1 MTTTLLGLGLLA
13 KPLAFAISGWIMG
26 CIILTFYGS
35 LACYTALIIGRLALS
50 DPTFISYPDIARKAW
65 GPRSVLFVRVFV
77 CVVLFSYCI
86 VLVILYADSIHA
98 VFPIVS
104 LTTYKLLGL
113 IVFIPTVFLPLHI
126 LSYTSIL
133 GMLSVFLVIFVI
145 LFDGLV
151 KSSPPGSL
159 WSPES
164 TDIWTP
170 SRSVNGVGWEGIG
183 VTCGLFMAGLASHA
197 IIPELVR
204 DMKDP
209 SQFESMIKG
218 TFFTVTIISAIVGA
232 SGYLMFGRTVSGE
245 ISQDLLHVPDWP
257 ILNELM
263 NRVMVWSLVITPLT
277 KFALCYRPV
286 NTIIS
291 LYILPK
297 LSPSILPSASPS
309 PSSPSS
315 PSLLR
320 RVLTLQF
327 LIPALIK
334 ISLTLLAVLLS
345 ILLPS
350 FASMVALL
358 GSIGSTLLTVHGP
371 LIAKIALERAMD
383 GSNIN
388 GRKGK
393 RGGRMVDMGLVVGV
407 GVLSMWGLVE
417 SFKRESA

>member
-1 MTTTLLGLGLLA
+1 KGRSTYWQTLFNMTTTLLGLGLLA
-13 KPLAFAISGWIMG
+13 KPLAFAISGWVMG
-26 CIILTFYGS
+26 CLILTFYGC
-35 LACYTALIIGRLALS
+35 LACYTALIVGRLALS
-50 DPTFISYPDIARKAW
+50 DPSFISYPDIARKAW
-65 GPRSVLFVRVFV
+65 GPRSVIFVRIFV

-86 VLVILYADSIHA
+86 VLVILYADSIYA
-98 VFPIVS
+98 VWPVVS
-104 LTTYKLLGL
+104 LNTYKLLGL

-133 GMLSVFLVIFVI
+133 GMLSVFLVIFSI

-151 KSSPPGSL
+151 KQSPPGSL
-159 WSPES
+159 WVPGE
-164 TDIWTP
+164 TDI
-170 SRSVNGVGWEGIG
+170 SVNGVGWEGIG

-218 TFFTVTIISAIVGA
+218 TFFTVTIISGIVGA

-245 ISQDLLHVPDWP
+245 ISQDLLRVEDWP
-257 ILNELM
+257 VVNELM

-297 LSPSILPSASPS
+297 LTPSPEVLPS
-309 PSSPSS
+309 PSTVS

-320 RVLTLQF
+320 RALALQF
-327 LIPALIK
+327 LVPALIK

-358 GSIGSTLLTVHGP
+358 GSVGSTVLTVHGP
-371 LIAKIALERAMD
+371 LIAKIAL
-383 GSNIN
+383 
-388 GRKGK
+388 
-393 RGGRMVDMGLVVGV
+393 
-407 GVLSMWGLVE
+407 
-417 SFKRESA
+417 